1 MTNSNQNNEKLPKI
15 LYKYLPLR
23 TINELNYR
31 LDMLENSHLYMP
43 YYKQLNDKQEG
54 EFFKLN
60 FDNNPYD
67 IIKQFKVLE
76 NSIIITNI

>member
-1 MTNSNQNNEKLPKI
+1 MTSLNQNNENFPKI

-23 TINELNYR
+23 TTDKLNYR
-31 LDMLENSHLYMP
+31 LDMLKNSRLYMP

-54 EFFKLN
+54 KFFKLN

-67 IIKQFKVLE
+67 IIKQFEVLE